1 MLQIENDYETSIES
15 NHYQNNHDNFQ
26 NPENILEIK
35 ENTEQE
41 LKGSSSPNNIYQN
54 ASKKT
59 QLPNEKMN
67 NTTSLRMF

>member
-41 LKGSSSPNNIYQN
+41 LKGSSSTNNIYQN

-59 QLPNEKMN
+59 QLPNEKN
-67 NTTSLRMF
+67 

>member
-35 ENTEQE
+35 ENAEQE
-41 LKGSSSPNNIYQN
+41 LKGSSSTNNIYQN

-59 QLPNEKMN
+59 QLPNEKN
-67 NTTSLRMF
+67 